1 MKKILVL
8 ALAAGAIGSAFAQ
21 TNVGVSI
28 GINQPGVYGRINIGN
43 VPPPAL
49 VFAQPVLIAP
59 PQVVVQRQPIYL
71 YVPPAHQQE
80 WGRYCGRYSACSQP
94 VYFVRDDWVR
104 ERYEHEHPG
113 WDRGRH
119 RGWDKK
125 QKHEARDDHD
135 DKGRGNKGKGHKGD
149 RD

>member
-49 VFAQPVLIAP
+49 VLAQPVLIAP

-125 QKHEARDDHD
+125 QKHEARDDRD
-135 DKGRGNKGKGHKGD
+135 DKGHGNKGKGHKGD